1 MKQSTVLLIQL
12 LGSENNTKV
21 CSNYF
26 LQAGFEMKSGLFEES
41 LKSIRRAFEIL
52 EMSKVEFG
60 NDVDV
65 VRAKFYGLESNV
77 NFVLQRYQPSLDC
90 ATAGLK
96 HVG

>member
-1 MKQSTVLLIQL
+1 LIQL

-26 LQAGFEMKSGLFEES
+26 LQSQFEMKSGLFEES
-41 LKSIRRAFEIL
+41 LKSVRRAFEIL

-60 NDVDV
+60 NDADV

-77 NFVLQRYQPSLDC
+77 NFVL
-90 ATAGLK
+90 
-96 HVG
+96 